1 MPVGLPPF
9 QALLDDHADD
19 VLRFLAACVGP
30 GEADDCFQE
39 TFIAALRAYP
49 RLRRGSN
56 VRSWLLTIAHRK
68 AIDAHRARGRRPV
81 PVADAGAGS
90 AVADSGERDGDPA
103 GLWHEVGALPQRQR
117 AAVALRFV
125 CDFSY
130 RDIGRAIGCTEP
142 AARRNVHEG
151 LKRLREGR
159 T

>member
-1 MPVGLPPF
+1 MGPPPF

-19 VLRFLAACVGP
+19 VLRFLVACVGP
-30 GEADDCFQE
+30 HEADDCFQE
-39 TFIAALRAYP
+39 TFVAALRAYP

-56 VRSWLLTIAHRK
+56 VRAWLLTIAHRK

-81 PVADAGAGS
+81 PVADAGSHSTMEGP
-90 AVADSGERDGDPA
+90 GERDGDDA
-103 GLWHEVGALPQRQR
+103 GLWHDVGALPQRQR

-142 AARRNVHEG
+142 AARRNVYEG
-151 LKRLREGR
+151 LERLREGR